1 MSFFSPASTGAAAAG
16 DVINTIADTMK
27 KLMVASKH
35 TKTSSLVNTTAV
47 ARVEPL
53 VIIDSDSFNAEQ
65 YIGPVI
71 QCAHT
76 IFTAYY
82 LQAVSLIGTV
92 GSIKIAKTLDKLNP
106 NRKPDQS
113 GFITHMLMGQ
123 AMESAEGTVNFASG
137 EHFGLSLEAFKLP
150 TYGMEDKDATSEE
163 VSVRNEAKFSDKA
176 LATANE
182 LTNLSVGK
190 LVNVTITD
198 QGQTATFPIQI
209 RLIANE
215 MPINPMLK
223 LLSMQGLDRTWTERY
238 WKWRA
243 GRIGFIKD
251 LILMQDL
258 VRADKRAMM
267 EDETGLIDEIMRR
280 AKNNKLAGFFS
291 KNASMNEAANIL
303 IFSEETARQL
313 KQQYNIDIDNAK
325 QRQTVFDGS
334 YAMIMVKIDREF
346 ERVTFY
352 INGMPLGSSM
362 NRNELKSNAG
372 KNSGTDLVEVF
383 QALKKSDTASLF

>member
-1 MSFFSPASTGAAAAG
+1 MSFFSPASSGAAAAG
-16 DVINTIADTMK
+16 DVINTIASTMG
-27 KLMVASKH
+27 KLATAAKH
-35 TKTSSLVNTTAV
+35 TKTSSLVDVTAV

-82 LQAVSLIGTV
+82 LQAVSLFGAV
-92 GSIKIAKTLDKLNP
+92 GNINIAKTLDKLNP
-106 NRKPDQS
+106 NRKPDAS
-113 GFITHMLMGQ
+113 GFITHMILSQG
-123 AMESAEGTVNFASG
+123 MESAQGTMNFAS
-137 EHFGLSLEAFKLP
+137 EDPFGLGLENFALP
-150 TYGMEDKDATSEE
+150 TYGMEAKDAQDET
-163 VSVRNEAKFSDKA
+163 VRPNDAKFSEKA
-176 LATANE
+176 LATVSE
-182 LTNLSVGK
+182 QSNLSVGK
-190 LVNVTITD
+190 LVNVTVTD
-198 QGQTATFPIQI
+198 QGQSATFPIQI

-215 MPINPMLK
+215 MPQSPMLK
-223 LLSMQGLDRTWTERY
+223 LLSMQGLDRTWSERY

-243 GRIGFIKD
+243 GRIGFVKD

-258 VRADKRAMM
+258 VREDKRAMM
-267 EDETGLIDEIMRR
+267 EDSTGIIDEIMRR

-303 IFSEETARQL
+303 VFSEETARQL
-313 KQQYNIDIDNAK
+313 KQQHNIDIDNAK

-334 YAMIMVKIDREF
+334 YAMIMVKIDREY

-352 INGMPLGSSM
+352 INGMPLGTSM
-362 NRNELKSNAG
+362 NRTELKSNAG
-372 KNSGTDLVEVF
+372 KNSSTDLVEVF
-383 QALKKSDTASLF
+383 QALKKSDSSSLF

>member
-16 DVINTIADTMK
+16 DVLNTIADTME
-27 KLMVASKH
+27 KLKVAAKH
-35 TKTSSLVNTTAV
+35 AKTSSLVDVTAV

-92 GSIKIAKTLDKLNP
+92 GAIKIAKTLDKLNP
-106 NRKPDQS
+106 NRKPDRS

-123 AMESAEGTVNFASG
+123 AMESAEGTMNFAA
-137 EHFGLSLEAFKLP
+137 EEPFGLSLEAFKLP
-150 TYGMEDKDATSEE
+150 TYGMEAKDATEE
-163 VSVRNEAKFSDKA
+163 EIRPGEARFSDKA
-176 LATANE
+176 LATAAVQS
-182 LTNLSVGK
+182 NLSVGK
-190 LVNVTITD
+190 LVNVTLCD
-198 QGQTATFPIQI
+198 QGQSVTIPLQI

-215 MPINPMLK
+215 MPTAPMLK

-243 GRIGFIKD
+243 GRIGFIKE

-267 EDETGLIDEIMRR
+267 EDESGIIDEIMRR

-303 IFSEETARQL
+303 VFSEETARQL
-313 KQQYNIDIDNAK
+313 KQQHNIDIDNAK

-334 YAMIMVKIDREF
+334 YAMIMVKIDREY

-352 INGMPLGSSM
+352 INGMPLGTSM
-362 NRNELKSNAG
+362 NRNELKSNSG

-383 QALKKSDTASLF
+383 QALKKSDSSSLF

>member
-1 MSFFSPASTGAAAAG
+1 MSIFSPASAGAAAAG
-16 DVINTIADTMK
+16 DVIGTIANVFSKMK
-27 KLMVASKH
+27 EAARH
-35 TKTSSLVNTTAV
+35 GQTSSLVDVTAV

-53 VIIDSDSFNAEQ
+53 VIIDTDSFNADQ

-106 NRKPDQS
+106 NRKPDRS
-113 GFITHMLMGQ
+113 GFLAHVLMGQ
-123 AMESAEGTVNFASG
+123 AMESMEGTINFAA
-137 EHFGLSLEAFKLP
+137 EEPFGMGLESFSLP
-150 TYGMEDKDATSEE
+150 TYGMEAKDDKDKAKGKS
-163 VSVRNEAKFSDKA
+163 NEAKISDKA

-182 LTNLSVGK
+182 LSNLSVGK
-190 LVNVTITD
+190 LVNVTLTD

-251 LILMQDL
+251 LILMQDM

-267 EDETGLIDEIMRR
+267 EDETGVIDEIMRR
-280 AKNNKLAGFFS
+280 AKNNKLSGFFS
-291 KNASMNEAANIL
+291 KNASMNEAANIVV
-303 IFSEETARQL
+303 FSEETARQL
-313 KQQYNIDIDNAK
+313 KQQHNIDIDNAK

-334 YAMIMVKIDREF
+334 YAMIMVKIDREY

-372 KNSGTDLVEVF
+372 KNSSTDLVEVF
-383 QALKKSDTASLF
+383 QALKKSDSSSLF

>member
-16 DVINTIADTMK
+16 DVLNTIADAIGKMK
-27 KLMVASKH
+27 EAAKH
-35 TKTSSLVNTTAV
+35 GRTSSLVDVTAV

-82 LQAVSLIGTV
+82 LQAVALMGTV
-92 GSIKIAKTLDKLNP
+92 GNIKIAKTLDKLNP
-106 NRKPDQS
+106 NRKPDRS

-123 AMESAEGTVNFASG
+123 GMESAEGTVNFAA
-137 EHFGLSLEAFKLP
+137 EEPFGLSMESFKLP
-150 TYGMEDKDATSEE
+150 TYGMEAKDAQEE
-163 VSVRNEAKFSDKA
+163 ELRSDAKVSDKA
-176 LATANE
+176 LATAAE
-182 LTNLSVGK
+182 QSNLSVGK
-190 LVNVTITD
+190 LVNVTLTD
-198 QGQTATFPIQI
+198 QGQTVTIPLQI

-215 MPINPMLK
+215 MPATPMLK

-313 KQQYNIDIDNAK
+313 KQQHNIDIDNAK

-334 YAMIMVKIDREF
+334 YAMIMVKIDREY

-362 NRNELKSNAG
+362 NRTELKSNAG
-372 KNSGTDLVEVF
+372 KNSSTDLVEVF
-383 QALKKSDTASLF
+383 QALKKSDSSSLF